1 MFKSKINLRVIFSLA
16 VLMSMP
22 AMAENRAVE
31 ISINGIGPAVDAA
44 AFETVK
50 QVIGHAV
57 ASGVVDKFI
66 VSGYGIEGGFA
77 ACAQASFRTKAFG
90 AFVKQLRT
98 ITPDPNTT
106 AYTLRSTAACPEETT
121 VCTQEVKQCP
131 DGSFVGR
138 VPPSCNFA
146 PCPGE

>member
-1 MFKSKINLRVIFSLA
+1 MYQSKKHLPLICSLA
-16 VLMSMP
+16 LLISTS
-22 AMAENRAVE
+22 AIAENRAVE

-57 ASGVVDKFI
+57 ANGIVDKFI
-66 VSGYGIEGGFA
+66 VSGYGIEGGFS
-77 ACAQASFRTKAFG
+77 ACAQASSRTRGFG

-106 AYTLRSTAACPEETT
+106 AYTLHPTTACIDEAT
-121 VCTQEVKQCP
+121 VCTQDVKQCP

-138 VPPSCNFA
+138 VAPSCDFA
-146 PCPGE
+146 PCPGG